1 MNYSPTYALLIFL
14 GFSVVSYL
22 LFRPGKG
29 WFWVIKNNLKSHE
42 KIVIEDVLKQLYH
55 NENSGKELNV
65 NSLTNALKYSN
76 STIADI
82 IKKMALNELLVF
94 EGDVLKLTNTGR
106 DYALRIVRV
115 HRLWE
120 KYLAEKTGF
129 DKTEWHERAE
139 EMEHKLSNEE
149 TNLLATQLGNPKYDP
164 HGDPIPTKSGKM
176 ADVHGELLSSLALGS
191 VGKIVHIED
200 EPDVIYKQIIAE
212 NIHIGSQ
219 IRVVENN
226 KQRVV
231 FYAEGEEFKLAPIVA
246 ANITVAI
253 LEKEDIIEKNMMR
266 LSSLKENEVA
276 HISGISKESRGD
288 SRRRLLDLGF
298 VKGAKISIDL
308 ISPMRNPTAYLV
320 KGTSIALRRD
330 QASKILIKKDEEDG
344 KQSRQCL

>member
-14 GFSVVSYL
+14 GFSIVTYL
-22 LFRPGKG
+22 LFRPRIG
-29 WFWVIKNNLKSHE
+29 WFWVVKNNLKTNE
-42 KIVIEDVLKQLYH
+42 KVVIEDVLKQLYH
-55 NENSGKELNV
+55 SENSGKEINV
-65 NSLTNALKYSN
+65 NSLTNALKFSN
-76 STIADI
+76 STIVDE
-82 IKKMALNELLVF
+82 IKKMVINELVSF
-94 EGDVLKLTNTGR
+94 DGDVLKLTSTGR

-129 DKTEWHERAE
+129 DKVEWHDRAE
-139 EMEHKLSNEE
+139 DMEHKLNPEE

-164 HGDPIPTKSGKM
+164 HGDPIPTKMGKL
-176 ADVHGELLSSLALGS
+176 ATIKGEFLSSLAVGS
-191 VGKIVHIED
+191 IGRIIHIED
-200 EPDVIYKQIIAE
+200 EPVIIYKQILAE

-226 KQRVV
+226 KQRIV

-253 LEKEDIIEKNMMR
+253 LEKEDVLEEKMVR

-276 HISGISKESRGD
+276 HILGISKESRGD

-298 VKGAKISIDL
+298 VKGTKISIDL
-308 ISPMRNPTAYLV
+308 MSPMRNPVAYLV

-330 QASKILIKKDEEDG
+330 QASKILIKKDEEHG
-344 KQSRQCL
+344 

>member
-1 MNYSPTYALLIFL
+1 
-14 GFSVVSYL
+14 
-22 LFRPGKG
+22 
-29 WFWVIKNNLKSHE
+29 VIKNNLRSNE

-55 NENSGKELNV
+55 SENSGKELNV
-65 NSLTNALKYSN
+65 HILTNALKFN
-76 STIADI
+76 NNTIVDV
-82 IKKMALNELLVF
+82 IKEMAINELLIF
-94 EGDVLKLTNTGR
+94 DGDVLKLTNSGR

-129 DKTEWHERAE
+129 DKVEWHERAE
-139 EMEHKLSNEE
+139 EMEHKLNHEE

-164 HGDPIPTKSGKM
+164 HGDPIPTKLGKM
-176 ADVHGELLSSLALGS
+176 ADVNGEFLSSIAVGS

-200 EPDVIYKQIIAE
+200 EPDVIYKQILAE

-253 LEKEDIIEKNMMR
+253 LEKDDVIEENMVR

-276 HISGISKESRGD
+276 HILGISKESRGD
-288 SRRRLLDLGF
+288 NRRRLLDLGF
-298 VKGAKISIDL
+298 VKGTEISIDL
-308 ISPMRNPTAYLV
+308 MSPMRNPTAYLV
-320 KGTSIALRRD
+320 KGTSIALRND
-330 QASKILIKKDEEDG
+330 QASKILIKKV
-344 KQSRQCL
+344 